1 MISSFNFKPLISSLV
16 EERYMERESVKERGR
31 NEEMDMMDEIV
42 INYKIEE

>member
-1 MISSFNFKPLISSLV
+1 
-16 EERYMERESVKERGR
+16 MERESVKERGR